1 VFVAVA
7 AAIVLLAVAAR
18 LSVVGIGP
26 FPATVDA
33 VTTAGQG
40 LAVTLS
46 VTNDG
51 DSGGQT
57 TCRINRVG
65 DGGTGTAAFVTSP
78 RLGSHERRTFEAFVA
93 EFGSTPTDLEV
104 TCRTP

>member
-1 VFVAVA
+1 MFVAVA
-7 AAIVLLAVAAR
+7 VAIVLLAVAAR
-18 LSVVGIGP
+18 LSVAGIGP

-33 VTTAGQG
+33 VTTAGDG

-51 DSGGQT
+51 GFGGQT
-57 TCRINRVG
+57 TCRINRAG
-65 DGGTGTAAFVTSP
+65 DGGTGAAAFVTSP
-78 RLGSHERRTFEAFVA
+78 RLGSRRAA
-93 EFGSTPTDLEV
+93 HLRGGRHRIRLHAADLEV